1 MDQLVAR
8 IQALEASL
16 EDRNRQVAEVA
27 EAAGQAAAQAVNNQG
42 GGHGHHQP
50 AVDGLGNPIDHR
62 AEKRYDIA
70 CKSLASS
77 PKFYGKGNWRTFE
90 SSYET
95 WYRVNQ
101 IDRQNQEFQ
110 KRSLLACMR
119 GQAVE
124 MTRPYNEGSQTWLH
138 CVDFAAYLE
147 AFRRVFLPP
156 EESELARTEFKVRKQ
171 GRKEGISSYLSA
183 KVALW
188 QLAYPEAER
197 SFSTLMDE
205 IIAGT
210 ANRVV
215 KRRLRYAEIGNV
227 PELRRQAVRMVAAER
242 QCYREGTSESTSMD
256 GLAATT
262 HIKSDQ
268 YSDDE
273 MDIDEEGMN
282 AMGKFDGNC
291 RKCGTYGHKAA
302 QCRKTKGTDQKDQ
315 RRCHTCDR
323 TGHFKKDCIA
333 KTKAN
338 GEKIVRNTD
347 NKKGSGKGKFEKKKQ
362 FKGKSSV
369 RTQAEVTDDDEEEDE
384 DDFLGEEGDLEEEE

>member
-16 EDRNRQVAEVA
+16 EDRNRQVQEMA
-27 EAAGQAAAQAVNNQG
+27 EAAGQAAAQAVNAG
-42 GGHGHHQP
+42 GHHQP
-50 AVDGLGNPIDHR
+50 AVDNQGNPVNHR

-70 CKSLASS
+70 CKSLASC
-77 PKFYGKGNWRTFE
+77 PKFNGKGNWRTFE

-101 IDRQNQEFQ
+101 IDQQAQEFQ

-124 MTRPYNEGSQTWLH
+124 MTRPYNEGSQTWIN
-138 CVDFAAYLE
+138 CVAFADYLE

-215 KRRLRYAEIGNV
+215 KRRLRYADIGNV
-227 PELRRQAVRMVAAER
+227 PELRRQAVKMVAAER

-268 YSDDE
+268 YSDDD
-273 MDIDEEGMN
+273 MDVDDENMN

-291 RKCGTYGHKAA
+291 RKCGTYGHKAV
-302 QCRKTKGTDQKDQ
+302 QCRKTKGTDAKDQ
-315 RRCHTCDR
+315 RKCYTCDR
-323 TGHFKKDCIA
+323 TGHLKKDCVA

-347 NKKGSGKGKFEKKKQ
+347 NKKGFGKGKKQ

-369 RTQAEVTDDDEEEDE
+369 RTQAEVTDDDEEENG
-384 DDFLGEEGDLEEEE
+384 DDFLDEEGDLEEEE

>member
-16 EDRNRQVAEVA
+16 EDRNRQVQEMA
-27 EAAGQAAAQAVNNQG
+27 EAAGQAAAQAVNAG
-42 GGHGHHQP
+42 GHHQP
-50 AVDGLGNPIDHR
+50 AVDNQGNPVNHR

-70 CKSLASS
+70 CKSLASC
-77 PKFYGKGNWRTFE
+77 PKFNGKGNWRTFE

-101 IDRQNQEFQ
+101 IDQQAQEFQ
-110 KRSLLACMR
+110 KRILLACMR

-124 MTRPYNEGSQTWLH
+124 MTRPYNEGSQTWIN
-138 CVDFAAYLE
+138 CVAFADYLE

-215 KRRLRYAEIGNV
+215 KRRLRYADIGNV
-227 PELRRQAVRMVAAER
+227 PELRRQAVKMVATER
-242 QCYREGTSESTSMD
+242 QCYHEGTSESTSMD
-256 GLAATT
+256 DS
-262 HIKSDQ
+262 HQ
-268 YSDDE
+268 E
-273 MDIDEEGMN
+273 
-282 AMGKFDGNC
+282 
-291 RKCGTYGHKAA
+291 
-302 QCRKTKGTDQKDQ
+302 
-315 RRCHTCDR
+315 
-323 TGHFKKDCIA
+323 
-333 KTKAN
+333 
-338 GEKIVRNTD
+338 
-347 NKKGSGKGKFEKKKQ
+347 
-362 FKGKSSV
+362 
-369 RTQAEVTDDDEEEDE
+369 
-384 DDFLGEEGDLEEEE
+384 

>member
-1 MDQLVAR
+1 MDQLLER
-8 IQALEASL
+8 IATLEAAQN
-16 EDRNRQVAEVA
+16 DRNRHIQEVA
-27 EAAGQAAAQAVNNQG
+27 AAAGQAAAQAANA
-42 GGHGHHQP
+42 GGHHHQP
-50 AVDGLGNPIDHR
+50 AVDGEGNPIDHR

-70 CKSLASS
+70 CKSLSS
-77 PKFYGKGNWRTFE
+77 APKFYGRGSWRTFE

-95 WYRVNQ
+95 WYRVNH

-124 MTRPYNEGSQTWLH
+124 MTRPYNEGSQTWTN
-138 CVDFAAYLE
+138 CVAFAAYLD
-147 AFRRVFLPP
+147 AFRRIFLPP

-183 KVALW
+183 KIALW

-215 KRRLRYAEIGNV
+215 KRRLRYAEIANV

-262 HIKSDQ
+262 HIKNEQ

-273 MDIDEEGMN
+273 MDVDEEGMN
-282 AMGKFDGNC
+282 AMGRFEGNC
-291 RKCGTYGHKAA
+291 RKCGTYGHKASD
-302 QCRKTKGTDQKDQ
+302 CRKSKTKTGSDAKDQ
-315 RRCHTCDR
+315 RKCYTCDR
-323 TGHFKKDCIA
+323 TGHMKKDCHA

-338 GEKIVRNTD
+338 GDKIVRSTD
-347 NKKGSGKGKFEKKKQ
+347 KKKSFGKDKKP
-362 FKGKSSV
+362 FKGKSGV
-369 RTQAEVTDDDEEEDE
+369 KTQAEADDDEDEEDE
-384 DDFLGEEGDLEEEE
+384 DDFLGEEGDSEEEK

>member
-1 MDQLVAR
+1 MDQLIAR

-27 EAAGQAAAQAVNNQG
+27 EAAGQAAAQAVNAGGQG
-42 GGHGHHQP
+42 HHHQP
-50 AVDGLGNPIDHR
+50 AVDGQGNQIDHR

-70 CKSLASS
+70 CKSLGSC
-77 PKFYGKGNWRTFE
+77 PKFNGKGNWRTFE

-95 WYRVNQ
+95 WYRVNH

-124 MTRPYNEGSQTWLH
+124 MTRPYSEGSQTWIA
-138 CVDFAAYLE
+138 CVEFAAYLE
-147 AFRRVFLPP
+147 AFRNVFLPP

-215 KRRLRYAEIGNV
+215 KRRLRYADINNI
-227 PELRRQAVRMVAAER
+227 PELRRQAVKMVDAER

-262 HIKSDQ
+262 HIKNDQ
-268 YSDDE
+268 YSDEE
-273 MDIDEEGMN
+273 MDVDDDSMN

-291 RKCGTYGHKAA
+291 RTCGTYGHKAA
-302 QCRKTKGTDQKDQ
+302 QCRKGKGKDAKDKKKCY
-315 RRCHTCDR
+315 RCDR
-323 TGHFKKDCIA
+323 DGHFKRDCIA

-338 GEKIVRNTD
+338 GDKITGSNDKKKVPGKEKFD
-347 NKKGSGKGKFEKKKQ
+347 KKKQ
-362 FKGKSSV
+362 FRGKSGV
-369 RTQAEVTDDDEEEDE
+369 RTQAEVTDDEEEQDG
-384 DDFLGEEGDLEEEE
+384 DDFLGEEGGSEEEE